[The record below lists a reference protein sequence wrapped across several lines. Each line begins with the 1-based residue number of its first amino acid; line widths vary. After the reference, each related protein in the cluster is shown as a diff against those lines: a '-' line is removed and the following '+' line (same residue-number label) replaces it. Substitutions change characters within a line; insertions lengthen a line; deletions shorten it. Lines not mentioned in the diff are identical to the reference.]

1 MAHSVVSEALKVPT
15 YRQPLVFASNING
28 TKEFP
33 LYSFASDKRSGLYMK
48 SVGSI
53 GIAANSQEVMNITE
67 KHIDFK
73 VPLRF
78 NGKILDIYTVIEE
91 RNKTQAALEELK
103 QQLSDIQ
110 SGLNTSSSTASSST
124 ASSIDPLTVSI
135 TPPESHNTHELHS
148 IPESV
153 TSPELP
159 KTNIE
164 VLSIDTTT
172 SSLSLLSPLSPRQ
185 SSLPLIMSPR
195 SQVVFIAAE
204 DIPKSSIVG
213 LDDEGG
219 VRIVSGVKFHDT
231 TTTASNITYYTYSL
245 YEKSC
250 LFAYVKN
257 NQLYIQ
263 PSLIRDTTLQYGDP
277 HLVCDY
283 SMKDRQR
290 IFIQPF
296 KTHWL
301 IFANN
306 IYKYKDDEISILG
319 QTPANILSV
328 DYDEL
333 TNNIILFYHDIN
345 NMIFYQ
351 IIKVDGESIKLLVT
365 SSLGQSY
372 SVSFKSCLAYGSVI
386 VMAIDNVLKAAHI
399 SDTHL
404 TFGQPY
410 KDADMYS
417 CSSLLYCTYDNY
429 VLMLLC
435 DVANTPY
442 IGIIDIVG
450 NEISVLGKT
459 RLQFHMNDVL
469 GMAYNTSK
477 HQFMVFQYDDSI
489 TVQFFTINRD
499 NILYHERYISNI
511 QIPHDYRGSFNST
524 YIYNSMFMLT
534 YRTSGE
540 NQGENQG
547 EEIKLKSCLYNS
559 SYGIHPSCFIGVS
572 NNEAKQ
578 GDSVDISLRSTHS
591 KKVFLDLP
599 VGSMVY
605 FNGSTITTVP
615 EGNTKLG
622 LCLSKNS
629 ILLTGV

>member
-78 NGKILDIYTVIEE
+78 NGKILDISTVIEE
-91 RNKTQAALEELK
+91 RNKTQASIEELK

-110 SGLNTSSSTASSST
+110 SGLNTQSLSTSSSDQQVTNST
-124 ASSIDPLTVSI
+124 KSKISDDTLTVSI
-135 TPPESHNTHELHS
+135 TPPELHTT
-148 IPESV
+148 PEV
-153 TSPELP
+153 PR
-159 KTNIE
+159 TNIG

-172 SSLSLLSPLSPRQ
+172 SSLSPLSPQ
-185 SSLPLIMSPR
+185 SPQLLMSPR

-231 TTTASNITYYTYSL
+231 TTAASNITYYTYSL

-263 PSLIRDTTLQYGDP
+263 PSLIRDTTLQYGEP

-351 IIKVDGESIKLLVT
+351 IIKVDGESVKLLVT

-417 CSSLLYCTYDNY
+417 CSSLLDCTYDNY
-429 VLMLLC
+429 V
-435 DVANTPY
+435 
-442 IGIIDIVG
+442 
-450 NEISVLGKT
+450 
-459 RLQFHMNDVL
+459 
-469 GMAYNTSK
+469 
-477 HQFMVFQYDDSI
+477 
-489 TVQFFTINRD
+489 
-499 NILYHERYISNI
+499 
-511 QIPHDYRGSFNST
+511 
-524 YIYNSMFMLT
+524 
-534 YRTSGE
+534 
-540 NQGENQG
+540 
-547 EEIKLKSCLYNS
+547 
-559 SYGIHPSCFIGVS
+559 
-572 NNEAKQ
+572 
-578 GDSVDISLRSTHS
+578 
-591 KKVFLDLP
+591 
-599 VGSMVY
+599 
-605 FNGSTITTVP
+605 
-615 EGNTKLG
+615 
-622 LCLSKNS
+622 
-629 ILLTGV
+629 